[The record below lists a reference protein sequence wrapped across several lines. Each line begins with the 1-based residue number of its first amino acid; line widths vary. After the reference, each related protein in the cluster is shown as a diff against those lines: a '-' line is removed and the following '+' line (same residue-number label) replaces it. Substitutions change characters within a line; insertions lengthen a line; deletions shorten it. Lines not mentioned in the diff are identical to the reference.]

1 MERSL
6 RDKLEGGKFSDVT
19 PANARRMKAVRG
31 KGNKSTEAR
40 FRGLLIQA
48 GLRGWRVLP
57 KGLPGNPD
65 FHFPEVSLAVFLD
78 GCFWHGCPRC
88 GHVPNVRRAF
98 WAAKIA
104 RNQERD
110 REKERKLAEAGIR
123 VIRFWEH
130 ELAESPRECLRRL
143 RKASRVARGKSRN

>member
-6 RDKLEGGKFSDVT
+6 REKLEGGKFGDVT
-19 PANARRMKAVRG
+19 PVNARRMKAVRG
-31 KGNKSTEAR
+31 KGNKTTEAR

-48 GLRGWRVLP
+48 GFRGWQVSP

-65 FHFPEVSLAVFLD
+65 FYFSVVRLAVFLD
-78 GCFWHGCPRC
+78 GCFWHGCPLC
-88 GHVPNVRRAF
+88 GHIPNVRRAY

-110 REKERKLAEAGIR
+110 REKECQLKELGIR
-123 VIRFWEH
+123 VLRFWEH
-130 ELAESPRECLRRL
+130 ELAESPAECLQRL
-143 RKASRVARGKSRN
+143 RRANRLVRRNSRS